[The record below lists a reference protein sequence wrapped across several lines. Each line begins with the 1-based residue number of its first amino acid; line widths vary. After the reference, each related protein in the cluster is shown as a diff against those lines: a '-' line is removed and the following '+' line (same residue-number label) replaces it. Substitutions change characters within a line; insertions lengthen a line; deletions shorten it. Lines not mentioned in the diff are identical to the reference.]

1 MNVYEE
7 EIIAK
12 LNELGIEYKIIEH
25 EPMYTMDQYK
35 SIQAKYNICV
45 PKNLFLCNRQKTI
58 FVLLAMIGNK
68 KFKANQLA
76 KQINTARLSFA
87 SEDDLS
93 DDLHCFKGC
102 TNIFSLLFDKKNSI
116 RLAIDEDLL
125 KEEYLGFHPC
135 NNCKTVIVSS
145 KDLVE
150 QFLPSINRK
159 EFSIVSL
166 ISENAN

>member
-1 MNVYEE
+1 MNAYEE

-12 LNELGIEYKIIEH
+12 LNELGINYKIIEH
-25 EPMYTMDQYK
+25 EPMYTMDQYE

-68 KFKANQLA
+68 KFKTNQLA

-93 DDLHCFKGC
+93 EDLHCFRGC
-102 TNIFSLLFDKKNSI
+102 TNIFSLLFDTKNEI

-125 KEEYLGFHPC
+125 KHEYLGFHPC
-135 NNCKTVIVSS
+135 NNCKTVIISS

-150 QFLPSINRK
+150 KFLSSINKK
-159 EFSIVSL
+159 EFSIVCL
-166 ISENAN
+166 TSENAN